1 MKKITLCMLL
11 MILSLQLKAQ
21 ITNGTYT
28 EEIDE
33 RIKNLNKSV
42 ITSNILINRV
52 FSFAKINEFNQ
63 GVQIDTSS
71 YTHFTQ
77 AWQELYDARATPT
90 NKHIALK
97 DFNKLVTHFQNQ
109 GTILLGFCI

>member
-1 MKKITLCMLL
+1 MKKFTFCILL
-11 MILSLQLKAQ
+11 MILSLQLQAQ
-21 ITNGTYT
+21 ITNGTFT

-33 RIKNLNKSV
+33 RIKNLSKST
-42 ITSNILINRV
+42 ITTNILINRI

-77 AWQELYDARATPT
+77 AWDELYRASYTKNT
-90 NKHIALK
+90 S
-97 DFNKLVTHFQNQ
+97 
-109 GTILLGFCI
+109 

>member
-1 MKKITLCMLL
+1 MKKITFCILL
-11 MILSLQLKAQ
+11 MILSLQLQAQ

-33 RIKNLNKSV
+33 RIKNLNKRT

-77 AWQELYDARATPT
+77 AWDELYRAFYTKNT
-90 NKHIALK
+90 S
-97 DFNKLVTHFQNQ
+97 
-109 GTILLGFCI
+109 